1 MGLQHRKLIEYAINL
16 TVSQWCQAPCSA
28 ENVGKICP
36 QICLDLRVCPD
47 SCLYSISSL
56 FPPPPGTPSA
66 LEDQSYKPHHKFSP
80 FLIATITLLAAA
92 FLFVCCYAIYSRC
105 YLGRR
110 DSRRRPQPQTVET
123 LPDEFLDEEDGP
135 VLDHPIWYIRTVG
148 LQPSIIGS
156 IAVCKYK
163 RGEGLVEGAE
173 CSVCLNEFEEDET
186 LRLLPKCSHAFHV
199 PCIDTWLR
207 SHTNCPMCRAPIV
220 KNTVQTPPPE
230 SNVNV
235 NNSSSGEETPVG
247 ISQSGGASDGEIDD
261 EVRELRIDID
271 DEGELAA
278 VNDGKLSESSNQD
291 VNDIQPMRRS
301 VSLDS
306 LSASKISFA
315 VANRVPL
322 DSHGNSRNQG
332 IKVNESNKK
341 IVPRRLE
348 GNRNSLK
355 LLGSSSKGRAL
366 PNKPVSMKR
375 SFSWNGKFL
384 LFNYSQNR
392 DSVIRSF

>member
-1 MGLQHRKLIEYAINL
+1 MGLQHRKLIEDAINF
-16 TVSQWCQAPCSA
+16 TVSQVCQTSCVA
-28 ENVGKICP
+28 ENVGNICP
-36 QICLDLRVCPD
+36 QICLDFVVCPKV
-47 SCLYSISSL
+47 CLHSISSL
-56 FPPPPGTPSA
+56 LTPPPSTPSA
-66 LEDQSYKPHHKFSP
+66 LDDQSNKPPHKFSP
-80 FLIATITLLAAA
+80 FLIATITFIAAA
-92 FLFVCCYAIYSRC
+92 FLFVCCYAIYSRY
-105 YLGRR
+105 YLSRR

-123 LPDEFLDEEDGP
+123 LQDEFLDEEDGP

-163 RGEGLVEGAE
+163 RGEGLVDGAE

-230 SNVNV
+230 ANV
-235 NNSSSGEETPVG
+235 NNSSPGEETPVG
-247 ISQSGGASDGEIDD
+247 IPQSGGAFDGEIDD
-261 EVRELRIDID
+261 EVREIRIDIE

-278 VNDGKLSESSNQD
+278 VNDGKISENSNQD

-306 LSASKISFA
+306 LSASKISSA

-322 DSHGNSRNQG
+322 GSHGSSHNQG
-332 IKVNESNKK
+332 VKVNESNTR
-341 IVPRRLE
+341 IVPKRLE

-366 PNKPVSMKR
+366 PNRPVSMKR